1 LPGLRTNLGTA
12 LSLLSCPATS
22 AMPTPY
28 QFSVYVSSNK
38 GMYFTSS
45 TPAAAPEGLLAIR
58 FRCQQLP
65 KKTKCSRR
73 PARPGLSRPSL
84 PRLEPSPTA
93 PPAPRPSSPCSPRSS
108 FPVTGLP
115 TLRALVSPASSAR
128 AACNRGIDLF
138 NDSVHRRFITA
149 GVIDGFDHRLQNR
162 RSKTFCVGRRAT
174 WESEWP
180 SAWDYRPGKSAC
192 EDTFGHWLHFA
203 LPTLF
208 A

>member
-1 LPGLRTNLGTA
+1 
-12 LSLLSCPATS
+12 
-22 AMPTPY
+22 MPTPY

-149 GVIDGFDHRLQNR
+149 GVIDGFDIDCR
-162 RSKTFCVGRRAT
+162 TAGRR
-174 WESEWP
+174 P
-180 SAWDYRPGKSAC
+180 SASGDALLGKVSGLQLGTTDRASPLVKTHSVIGC
-192 EDTFGHWLHFA
+192 ISLFQRFLLNLSGEQRSCAVGFGSW
-203 LPTLF
+203 
-208 A
+208 